1 LKRIILLILLVNTTI
16 LYSQSLEI
24 IRKAD
29 SIPQIKY
36 KGLTYINSKID
47 ITDYYFTS
55 KIKITSNDFNEI
67 LKILQKTSIDYSANA
82 FKLIEVN
89 NVDNKT
95 VVIFDLFSAK
105 LELIN
110 INNQLNETNTIY
122 FFGNDNKTQKF
133 KINRDKINLKPN
145 EIFKYLI
152 PKDTQIKINKGGI
165 TGESRYHKWIEH
177 QPVIFYIF
185 GSGSFNPVSDDG
197 YSNVFLNINTG
208 KIYEMDTN
216 FAKLLMDLKK

>member
-1 LKRIILLILLVNTTI
+1 LKRIILLILLINTSI

-24 IRKAD
+24 IKKAD
-29 SIPQIKY
+29 SIPQVKY
-36 KGLTYINSKID
+36 KGLTYINSKTD

-82 FKLIEVN
+82 FKLIELN
-89 NVDNKT
+89 DT
-95 VVIFDLFSAK
+95 DTQMVVILDLFSVK
-105 LELIN
+105 SELIN
-110 INNQLNETNTIY
+110 VNNQLNEINTIY

-133 KINRDKINLKPN
+133 KINRKRIDLKPN
-145 EIFKYLI
+145 EVLKYLI

-165 TGESRYHKWIEH
+165 TGESRYHKWVKD

-185 GSGSFNPVSDDG
+185 GSGSFTPTNSDG
-197 YSNVFLNINTG
+197 YSNLFFNINTG